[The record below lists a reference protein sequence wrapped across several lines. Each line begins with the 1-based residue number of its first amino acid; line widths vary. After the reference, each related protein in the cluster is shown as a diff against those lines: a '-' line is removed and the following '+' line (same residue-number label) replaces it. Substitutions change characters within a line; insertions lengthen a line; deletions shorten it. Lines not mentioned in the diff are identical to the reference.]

1 MNPKVP
7 EYENRIR
14 SQISQY
20 ANPEGLLKL
29 GPIYHYWINKH
40 IRPRISAVFG
50 VSDARLFY
58 AQYAAEALPSLAR
71 GDESL
76 AWAGDSGFTKQL
88 HVSICEKSRT
98 LDNLDPFL
106 VSR

>member
-1 MNPKVP
+1 MIGKGSTPVSAMRPAKT
-7 EYENRIR
+7 ETT
-14 SQISQY
+14 
-20 ANPEGLLKL
+20 AGTLGL
-29 GPIYHYWINKH
+29 N
-40 IRPRISAVFG
+40 
-50 VSDARLFY
+50 
-58 AQYAAEALPSLAR
+58 AAEALPSLAR

>member
-1 MNPKVP
+1 MNPKDS

-50 VSDARLFY
+50 VSDALLFY
-58 AQYAAEALPSLAR
+58 AQYAAEAFQPGAGRRIVSLGR
-71 GDESL
+71 
-76 AWAGDSGFTKQL
+76 
-88 HVSICEKSRT
+88 
-98 LDNLDPFL
+98 
-106 VSR
+106 